1 MNKFLFVKIIKSS
14 YCFLFFRRFNQNA
27 QMSCLR
33 HKQIRGLPKVNFLA
47 EAEAVAE
54 GSQNLLK
61 MPLEDIVTY
70 CKIKRK
76 VTLKWCRPC
85 EKYVLKKQYRMHIQ
99 TPLHREVVN
108 DGEKHSSHK
117 TKDDDF
123 ETEDRVGRSCQ
134 KLGAQI
140 LHEELPVTFK

>member
-1 MNKFLFVKIIKSS
+1 MNKLTFLFVKVIKSS
-14 YCFLFFRRFNQNA
+14 YCIPFFRRFNQNA
-27 QMSCLR
+27 RMSCLR
-33 HKQIRGLPKVNFLA
+33 HKNAFC
-47 EAEAVAE
+47 E
-54 GSQNLLK
+54 G
-61 MPLEDIVTY
+61 IVTI
-70 CKIKRK
+70 CKIKHK

-123 ETEDRVGRSCQ
+123 ETEDKGGRNCV
-134 KLGAQI
+134 KLGAQS
-140 LHEELPVTFK
+140 LHNCL